1 MNVDSLKL
9 ELVKQLL
16 DTNDKGIID
25 HIKAVFET
33 RSSGWWESLPKE
45 IKDSVERG
53 LQQAD
58 AGDTIPHNEA
68 RQVYAKWLK
77 K

>member
-1 MNVDSLKL
+1 MNADSLKL

-16 DTNDKGIID
+16 ETEDKGIIA

-33 RSSGWWESLPKE
+33 QTTGWWDTLPTEVKQ
-45 IKDSVERG
+45 SVERG
-53 LQQAD
+53 IAQAD
-58 AGDTIPHNEA
+58 AGETIAHDEA
-68 RQVYAKWLK
+68 RNVYAKWLK